1 LQNFRKNEEDLQWVA
16 AETWS
21 FHCTFDVA
29 ERVGHESMATRELV
43 LEGVDTVALVALNGK
58 HIADLQN
65 AHR

>member
-1 LQNFRKNEEDLQWVA
+1 MA